1 MITLEETQQQGKE
14 VLCRLVASKPKSEMY
29 SLNDIKSHVKFVF
42 QTEDGE
48 DVDMDGVKRWPN
60 KWPIHQTYTYKATNY
75 SDDPKLLPHS
85 KQDKALVVVF
95 RQYQLFLRYIKFKR
109 ERDPNTVSNFRFE
122 WTHNLGVFGN
132 NERVLGQAYLPS
144 RDPTNSN
151 YSGLIQI
158 NDNWLWGIYGKDGV
172 AFFLQLLIHELFHS
186 LGYHHDTL
194 NADSVVFPFAN
205 GALLFIATD
214 LYRLWADYG
223 RRLLPKWIVENICK
237 RMIKGF
243 DFD

>member
-1 MITLEETQQQGKE
+1 MITLEQANQQGKP
-14 VLCRLVASKPKSEMY
+14 VLCKLIASKPQKEMY
-29 SLNDIKSHVKFVF
+29 SLNDIKQHVKFVF

-48 DVDMDGVKRWPN
+48 DVNMDGVKEWPN
-60 KWPIHQTYTYKATNY
+60 KWPLHQRYTYKATNY
-75 SDDPKLLPHS
+75 SDDPKLQPHS

-95 RQYQLFLRYIKFKR
+95 RQYQLFLRYIKFRR
-109 ERDPNTVSNFRFE
+109 ERDSNANANFRFE
-122 WTHNLGVFGN
+122 WSHDLSVFGN

-158 NDNWLWGIYGKDGV
+158 NDNWLWGLYGKDGA

-186 LGYHHDTL
+186 LGYHHDTK
-194 NADSVVFPFAN
+194 NIKSVVYPFAN
-205 GALLFIATD
+205 GMLLFITTD
-214 LYRLWADYG
+214 KYRLWADYG
-223 RRLLPKWIVENICK
+223 RRMLPGWIVKIICK
-237 RMIKGF
+237 RLINGY